1 MTNKAIAKL
10 FDELAKLMELHG
22 ENSFKI
28 RSYQNAYIT
37 IRKLEDPLA
46 ELSDDQIIAIPG
58 VGKAIA
64 EKIREAIN
72 TGTFP
77 TLEKFREITPNGVV
91 DLLKIDGLGPKKV
104 DALWKDLEIESP
116 GELLYACNENRL
128 VVLKGFGEKTQTEI
142 KKKTEY
148 YLASKNK
155 FLYKNAAIELDE
167 FISNIQQK
175 QPDLNF
181 KVVGEMRRKLP
192 VVNSIE
198 LLVVGENA
206 NSFLTKNADILLEA
220 VENEHYIKGKST
232 NGYPIIIYFCAPNEL
247 GSKLFKYTGPL
258 DYINQFVERNKNIS
272 FKDID
277 DENQIFV
284 KSNTPFLN
292 PVLRDGIL
300 NNESWWQNPPNDL
313 IEIEQIKGIVHNHST
328 YSDGIHTLKEMADYV
343 RSSGFEYFVITDHS
357 KSAFYANGLKED
369 MLLQQ
374 IEEIKKLNET
384 YTNFKIFSG
393 IESDILWDGQ
403 LDYADEILNQLDV
416 VVASVHSILKMD
428 IDKATERLI
437 KAIEHPAT
445 RILGHPT
452 GRLLL
457 SREGYPINHK
467 KVIDACAAN
476 NVVIE
481 VNANPL
487 RLDIDWQW
495 IPYCTE
501 KGVKISINPDAHNK
515 TSIHDIKYGVYAAQK
530 GGLTKSNC
538 LNTKNLQ
545 EFSKWVESKKS

>member
-28 RSYQNAYIT
+28 RSYQNANIT

-77 TLEKFREITPNGVV
+77 TLEKFREITPNGVI

-175 QPDLNF
+175 QPELNF
-181 KVVGEMRRKLP
+181 QVVGEMRRKLP

-206 NSFLTKNADILLEA
+206 NSFLTKYADILLEA

-232 NGYPIIIYFCAPNEL
+232 NGYPIIIYFCATNEL

-272 FKDID
+272 FKEID

-313 IEIEQIKGIVHNHST
+313 IEVEHIKGIVHNHST

-445 RILGHPT
+445 RVLGHPT

-515 TSIHDIKYGVYAAQK
+515 MSIHDIKYGVFAAQK

>member
-142 KKKTEY
+142 KMKTEY

-167 FISNIQQK
+167 FISNIK
-175 QPDLNF
+175 QNQPELNF
-181 KVVGEMRRKLP
+181 QVVGEMRRNLP

-313 IEIEQIKGIVHNHST
+313 IEVEHIKGIVHNHST

-384 YTNFKIFSG
+384 YTDFKIFSG

-495 IPYCTE
+495 ITYCTE

-515 TSIHDIKYGVYAAQK
+515 MSIHDIKYGVCAAQK
-530 GGLTKSNC
+530 GGLTKGNC